1 MNAGSSKRDVPV
13 KTIVPK
19 TKWQNS
25 SDDMR
30 GLRKVTKEQRT
41 YIVIEATAS
50 LLTNS
55 VWPTFSPWRLD
66 EIYLRG
72 GREEFVRLI

>member
-1 MNAGSSKRDVPV
+1 MNAGSSEKDVPV

-30 GLRKVTKEQRT
+30 EDRGKSQKNKE
-41 YIVIEATAS
+41 
-50 LLTNS
+50 
-55 VWPTFSPWRLD
+55 
-66 EIYLRG
+66 
-72 GREEFVRLI
+72 LI